1 MSEKNLI
8 VAFGGISPEHEVSV
22 LTAIQAASVLKDSDY
37 NLVPLYITKSGKWFT
52 GNTLLDLDKYQDL
65 KKLENSAIPCN
76 FTFNDTGEAV
86 LKENKS
92 GLFKKNREFIIQCVL
107 TAFHG
112 AGGENGAIQGVFE
125 TFNIPYTGSG
135 VKASAIGMDKIAAK
149 NLCCD
154 ADIPVVEGITFN
166 EQRWINESNSLVE
179 QAEKLNYPVVV
190 KPVSLGSSIG
200 VSIVK
205 NQKEL
210 KTAIE
215 TAFRYDDNLLVE
227 KAISPLIEINCSV
240 LGSADNCR
248 ASVCERPVGR
258 DELLSFRDKYQ
269 NEGSGK
275 GMASADRIIP
285 ADIKP
290 ELADKIQ
297 KTACSVFSL
306 FGCSGVARLDFL
318 VNSETEQIYFNEI
331 NTIPGSFSFYLWKES
346 GLDFKSLLAEMIEI
360 ATEEH
365 RKKNGRIQS
374 YETNLLNE
382 KAVKGIKGLK
392 GSK

>member
-22 LTAIQAASVLKDSDY
+22 LTAIQAVSALKDSEY
-37 NLVPLYITKSGKWFT
+37 NPIPLYITKNGKWFT
-52 GNTLLDLDKYQDL
+52 GSSLLELETYKDL
-65 KKLENSAIPCN
+65 KKLEKTATPCLITLNDGGKAI
-76 FTFNDTGEAV
+76 
-86 LKENKS
+86 LRENKK
-92 GLFKKNREFIIQCVL
+92 GLFIKNREFNIDFVL

-112 AGGENGAIQGVFE
+112 AGGENGAFQGVFE

-149 NLCCD
+149 NLCRD
-154 ADIPVVEGITFN
+154 ANIPVVEGITFN
-166 EQRWINESNSLVE
+166 ERKWIEDSKSLVSS
-179 QAEKLNYPVVV
+179 AESLDYPVVV

-200 VSIVK
+200 VSIV
-205 NQKEL
+205 NNRDEL
-210 KTAIE
+210 KNAIE
-215 TAFRYDDNLLVE
+215 TAFRYDANLLVE

-248 ASVCERPVGR
+248 ASVCERPVGK

-269 NEGSGK
+269 SEGDGK

-290 ELADKIQ
+290 DLAEKIQ
-297 KTACSVFSL
+297 ETACSVFAL

-318 VNSETEQIYFNEI
+318 VNSETDQIYFNEI

-346 GLDFKSLLAEMIEI
+346 GLAFKTLLSEMINI
-360 ATEEH
+360 AKEEH

-374 YETNLLNE
+374 YDTNLLSE

-392 GSK
+392 NSK

>member
-22 LTAIQAASVLKDSDY
+22 LTALQAASVLRDTDY

-52 GNTLLDLDKYQDL
+52 GNSLLDLEFYKDL
-65 KKLENSAIPCN
+65 KKLENSAIQCN
-76 FTFNDTGEAV
+76 FTFNDAGKAV
-86 LKENKS
+86 LREIKR
-92 GLFKKNREFIIQCVL
+92 GLWSKNTEFNIHCVL
-107 TAFHG
+107 TSFHG

-149 NLCCD
+149 NLCRD
-154 ADIPVVEGITFN
+154 ADVPVVKGITFN
-166 EQRWINESNSLVE
+166 EQKWVDESDTLLN

-215 TAFRYDDNLLVE
+215 TAFRYDDNLLIE

-240 LGSADNCR
+240 LGTADNCR
-248 ASVCERPVGR
+248 ASVCERPVGKE
-258 DELLSFRDKYQ
+258 ELLSFRDKYQ
-269 NEGSGK
+269 NEGNGK

-290 ELADKIQ
+290 ELAENIQ

-318 VNSETEQIYFNEI
+318 VNSETEQIFFNEI

-346 GLDFKSLLAEMIEI
+346 GLDFKSLLTEMIEI
-360 ATEEH
+360 ATVEH